1 MKPIVIFK
9 KEKEG
14 KVIFTKEEFE
24 NLVTQIYETGYED
37 GRKSCV
43 YWKYSS
49 TPNWSTIPMTP
60 CEGTPTAP
68 SWRPIITCSDGDIG
82 SFSASIGEKD
92 SKINL
97 K

>member
-24 NLVTQIYETGYED
+24 SLVTQIYETGYED
-37 GRKSCV
+37 GQKSRT
-43 YWKYSS
+43 YWNYPS
-49 TPNWSTIPMTP
+49 TPNWGTTPMTP

-68 SWRPIITCSDGDIG
+68 SWRPMVTCSDGNTD
-82 SFSASIGEKD
+82 SFSVSLGEKD